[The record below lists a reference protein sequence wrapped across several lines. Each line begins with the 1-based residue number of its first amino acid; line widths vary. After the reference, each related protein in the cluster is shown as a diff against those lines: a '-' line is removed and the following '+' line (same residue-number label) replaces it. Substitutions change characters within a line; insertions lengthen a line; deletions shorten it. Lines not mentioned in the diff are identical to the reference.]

1 MLNFYTRKFVLSKE
15 KINCFQAKKGL
26 SDDVKDIQSK
36 ALQTGLEKMI
46 KYREKVWMRF
56 LVGEF

>member
-1 MLNFYTRKFVLSKE
+1 MLNFYTRKFVLSNE

-26 SDDVKDIQSK
+26 SDDEKDIQIK
-36 ALQTGLEKMI
+36 ALQTGFEKMI
-46 KYREKVWMRF
+46 EYREKVWMRF